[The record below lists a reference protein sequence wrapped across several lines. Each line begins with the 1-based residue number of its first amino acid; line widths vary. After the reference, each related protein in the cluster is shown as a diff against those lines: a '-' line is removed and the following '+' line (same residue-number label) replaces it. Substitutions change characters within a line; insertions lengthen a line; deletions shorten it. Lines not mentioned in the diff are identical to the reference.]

1 MFVLS
6 NKQLKII
13 MINMLRSPMKMWI
26 LCKTDGNISRKREI
40 LKKKEKQML
49 EIKST
54 VTRL

>member
-1 MFVLS
+1 
-6 NKQLKII
+6 
-13 MINMLRSPMKMWI
+13 MLRSPMKMWI